1 MGLQVKELAKEK
13 RKEMDGAERS
23 EKSKADEI
31 FKQKQREKAEA
42 RRQKSLQLA
51 TDYVKTV
58 NEIAAKER
66 KAKELE
72 LAFENQQMEQL
83 KLEEDEFQS
92 YAEQVIQQAQKADR
106 NVFPLKA
113 VAAKGAGGG
122 RGPLNVKTGIRPSYL
137 ASDVIGSQMPTYKN
151 EQTAEIR
158 QNLEPG
164 PARVGKRRLGF
175 TW

>member
-13 RKEMDGAERS
+13 RKEMDRAERS
-23 EKSKADEI
+23 EKSKGDEI

-83 KLEEDEFQS
+83 KLEENEFQS

-113 VAAKGAGGG
+113 VAA
-122 RGPLNVKTGIRPSYL
+122 R
-137 ASDVIGSQMPTYKN
+137 
-151 EQTAEIR
+151 
-158 QNLEPG
+158 
-164 PARVGKRRLGF
+164 ARAA
-175 TW
+175 